1 MDEKELVKKAIKD
14 REAFGEIVDI
24 YYKEVIGYIYK
35 RTFDKELSKDL
46 TQETFL
52 RALKYLGTYK
62 GKSPFIFWL
71 LRIATNVINLYYR
84 KEINEN
90 RFIKKYEE
98 THSENTSI
106 LPTDNIDY
114 SVIHEYIKTLP
125 TIEQTVLTLVFFEHR
140 DLKDVALIINRREN
154 STRKIY
160 YRALNNLKKNTKIDG
175 YKF

>member
-84 KEINEN
+84 KC
-90 RFIKKYEE
+90 
-98 THSENTSI
+98 
-106 LPTDNIDY
+106 
-114 SVIHEYIKTLP
+114 
-125 TIEQTVLTLVFFEHR
+125 
-140 DLKDVALIINRREN
+140 
-154 STRKIY
+154 
-160 YRALNNLKKNTKIDG
+160 
-175 YKF
+175 